1 MGVRDITDEFRRSA
15 RKSFR
20 DLQRA
25 LNDRYCWKCP
35 QRTVRSITGCRE
47 LDAWVRLR
55 DALEDEVSSFISESL
70 GEEALDRVKT
80 RMRERKLRRELRI
93 LKINDEY
100 LIVGRPVGLVSGDLI
115 IIGSDIHIL
124 RGLMAS
130 MPSPMMEDTPSMLLR
145 GRYLTGL
152 EATTPSMITSGALE
166 GSRVIEGI

>member
-25 LNDRYCWKCP
+25 LNDKYCWKCP

-55 DALEDEVSSFISESL
+55 EALEEEVSSFISEIL

-100 LIVGRPVGLVSGDLI
+100 LIAGRPVGLVSGDLI

-124 RGLMAS
+124 RGLDGVYAITDDGRHPLHAVEGKVLDRIGS
-130 MPSPMMEDTPSMLLR
+130 NHPLHDYIR
-145 GRYLTGL
+145 GLGR
-152 EATTPSMITSGALE
+152 I
-166 GSRVIEGI
+166 